1 MEISATFLR
10 FPHMLYVMTVIKCEV
25 VLRIMVDEFW
35 VVLACIFCIGSEE
48 LNFVMEEACV
58 WWLLSEFEI
67 EKFSGNQL

>member
-1 MEISATFLR
+1 
-10 FPHMLYVMTVIKCEV
+10 MLYVMTVIKCEV

-58 WWLLSEFEI
+58 
-67 EKFSGNQL
+67 